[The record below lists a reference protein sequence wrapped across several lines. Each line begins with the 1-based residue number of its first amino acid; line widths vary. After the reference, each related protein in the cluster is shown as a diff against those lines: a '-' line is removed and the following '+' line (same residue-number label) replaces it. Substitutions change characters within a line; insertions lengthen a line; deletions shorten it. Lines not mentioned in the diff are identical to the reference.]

1 MAGKQAKPCAG
12 EAKFHQAL
20 QAAAS
25 GAFSSELGSVE
36 FIDIEKLTKGERKCG
51 EVLSWLCQKQPSG
64 DGSGMLPSSAL
75 PLLP

>member
-1 MAGKQAKPCAG
+1 MAGKKAKPATG
-12 EAKFHQAL
+12 EVKFIATL

-25 GAFSSELGSVE
+25 GVFSSELGSVK

-51 EVLSWLCQKQPSG
+51 EVLSWLCQKPPSG
-64 DGSGMLPSSAL
+64 DGSTMLPSSAL